1 MNNRTAK
8 TQNRQDMKTDNLQKA
23 GRHPKIDPIAFRCS
37 VNFTATEH
45 AIMMAM
51 FEKSGI
57 ESMAAFVKMQFFGN
71 PFKVFTIDENTR
83 IFIDKLSDF
92 NARFKVIGSSYD
104 EFVRTL
110 RTNFTEKKAMSVL
123 YNLEQKTIELIKVS
137 REIMALAQK
146 FDERWLQKSQ

>member
-1 MNNRTAK
+1 
-8 TQNRQDMKTDNLQKA
+8 MKTDNFQKA
-23 GRHPKIDPIAFRCS
+23 GRHPKIDPIVYRCS

-45 AIMMAM
+45 AILMAM

-83 IFIDKLSDF
+83 VFIDKLSDF

-104 EFVRTL
+104 EIVRTL
-110 RTNFTEKKAMSVL
+110 RSNFTEKKAMSAL
-123 YNLEQKTIELIKVS
+123 YNLEQKTIELIKVG
-137 REIMALAQK
+137 REITALAHK

>member
-1 MNNRTAK
+1 M
-8 TQNRQDMKTDNLQKA
+8 
-23 GRHPKIDPIAFRCS
+23 
-37 VNFTATEH
+37 
-45 AIMMAM
+45 
-51 FEKSGI
+51 
-57 ESMAAFVKMQFFGN
+57 
-71 PFKVFTIDENTR
+71 
-83 IFIDKLSDF
+83 
-92 NARFKVIGSSYD
+92 IGSSYD